1 MKYHA
6 HVYWN
11 DAEQRAY
18 AIAMRIGLEMLGCRL
33 GRIHDLPIGLHPLAM
48 YQVMYDD
55 PIKDAVERMLSNESH
70 GISIL
75 LHEDT
80 GDDIHDH
87 TEGVRWIN
95 DPVVLDIAWLEEY
108 AKHKDQ

>member
-1 MKYHA
+1 MRYHA

-11 DAEQRAY
+11 DAEQRAH
-18 AIAMRIGLEMLGCRL
+18 AVAMRIGLEMLGCQL
-33 GRIHDLPIGLHPLAM
+33 GRIHDVPIGPHPLAM

-55 PIKDAVERMLSNESH
+55 PIREPVERMLSNESH

-80 GDDIHDH
+80 GDDIRDH
-87 TEGVRWIN
+87 TTGARWIN
-95 DPVVLDIAWLEEY
+95 DPVPLDIGWFEEH
-108 AKHKDQ
+108 AKGRE

>member
-11 DAEQRAY
+11 DAEQRAH
-18 AIAMRIGLEMLGCRL
+18 AVAMRIGLEMLGCDL
-33 GRIHDLPIGLHPLAM
+33 GRIHDVPIGPHPLAM

-55 PIKDAVERMLSNESH
+55 RIKTPVERVLTNESH

-87 TEGVRWIN
+87 TEEVRWIN
-95 DPVVLDIAWLEEY
+95 EPVVLDIAWLEEY
-108 AKHKDQ
+108 TKQKGH